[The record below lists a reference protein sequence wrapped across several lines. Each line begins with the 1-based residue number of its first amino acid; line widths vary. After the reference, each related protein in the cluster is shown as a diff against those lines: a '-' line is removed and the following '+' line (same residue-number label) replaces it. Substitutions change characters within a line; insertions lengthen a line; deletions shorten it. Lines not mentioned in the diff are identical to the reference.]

1 MDRRFRSKARRH
13 GEGRLNIPATRISEA
28 SRLELTR
35 HFLALGPED
44 VRLRFGSM
52 LSALA
57 IEEYVAR
64 IDFASDAV
72 FGVHDDALAL
82 VGVAHV
88 GIAEDLAELGI
99 SVLAG
104 HRGRGIGGTLLARAS
119 EHARNRFIDRLY
131 MHCLAENTAMMR
143 LARKLE
149 MQICVDAGEADA
161 FLKLPP
167 ANPASVTGEFVEQRL
182 ALFDY
187 ALKAQV
193 APLRQIAATL
203 RETERG
209 KP

>member
-1 MDRRFRSKARRH
+1 
-13 GEGRLNIPATRISEA
+13 
-28 SRLELTR
+28 
-35 HFLALGPED
+35 
-44 VRLRFGSM
+44 
-52 LSALA
+52 
-57 IEEYVAR
+57 
-64 IDFASDAV
+64 
-72 FGVHDDALAL
+72 VHDDALAL